1 MRERLNNI
9 KNLAIAQIINA
20 SEKEEL
26 DRIKTQY
33 LGKNG
38 ELNQVSKSLSSL
50 SREERSD
57 IGKLLNDVKK
67 TISETIDNS
76 SLTTPRASASPDITL
91 PGFPIPVGFLHP
103 TTVVIRQMNSILKS
117 YGFSVIDGPEIETE
131 EYNFSRLNLPPDH
144 PARDL
149 QDTIYIEEPST
160 LLRTHTSSV
169 EARVL
174 ENLQPPL
181 RVVIPGKCYR
191 YENANST
198 NHYIFNQYQA
208 VVVGENVTMANL
220 FATIETFFKHLY
232 GEGVKIRF
240 RQKYYPEV
248 EPGVGP
254 DMLCTFCQ
262 GKGCQ
267 VCKYRGWIE
276 MGGAGMIHP
285 NILKKV
291 GIDPQKFS
299 GFAWGMGLDRFVMT
313 KFGISDIRSLYNG
326 DISYSV

>member
-38 ELNQVSKSLSSL
+38 ELNQISKSLSSL
-50 SREERSD
+50 SQEERSD
-57 IGKLLNDVKK
+57 IGRLLNDVKK
-67 TISETIDNS
+67 TISEAIDNS
-76 SLTTPRASASPDITL
+76 SLTAPRASASPDITL

>member
-67 TISETIDNS
+67 TISETIDNP
-76 SLTTPRASASPDITL
+76 SLPPPRASASPDITL

-103 TTVVIRQMNSILKS
+103 TTVVVRQMNSILKS

>member
-208 VVVGENVTMANL
+208 VVVGENVAMANL

-313 KFGISDIRSLYNG
+313 KFEIGRAH
-326 DISYSV
+326 V